1 MARHLGKIAVLCIAV
16 LAADAGAQRQAPKPG
31 PELKLFEVAIGTW
44 RFEGEV
50 KPSPFGPGGKVSGTE
65 RYEWMPGGFFMQL
78 NRDGKGPLGDFKTHI
93 IFSYDPITKKYTGT
107 LFDNSGAFESSTV
120 SIDGNVWHWTGN
132 GHAGDGKPVHE
143 RCTMTYSPNGASMDL
158 KCEASADAKVW
169 APEFEANYTKL
180 K

>member
-1 MARHLGKIAVLCIAV
+1 MAPNCGRISVLFIPLLLVCV
-16 LAADAGAQRQAPKPG
+16 VAQGQAPKPG
-31 PELKLFEVAIGTW
+31 PELKKFEVAIGTW

-78 NRDGKGPLGDFKTHI
+78 NRDAKGPLGDFKTHI
-93 IFSYDPITKKYTGT
+93 VFAYDPIAKKYTGT
-107 LFDNSGAFESSTV
+107 LFDNSGAFESATIG
-120 SIDGNVWHWTGN
+120 IDGNVWHWTGN
-132 GHAGDGKPVHE
+132 GYAGDGNPVHE
-143 RCTMTYSPNGASMDL
+143 RCTITYAPNGASMDL

-169 APEFEANYTKL
+169 TAEFEAKYTKA